1 MKISICNKCKGFDYL
16 QIIKLLEKKYNN
28 LNFEIGCN
36 NMCGIGRNK
45 IVIIVNDIP
54 IIANDVNELLKK
66 IEETIN

>member
-1 MKISICNKCKGFDYL
+1 MKENNITN
-16 QIIKLLEKKYNN
+16 ENN
-28 LNFEIGCN
+28 LNFEIGCT